1 MTACAARMP
10 APKYVL
16 EEQEDMRSST
26 LANVGINGEDKV
38 SSNARRCWRRST
50 IANVGINGEDK
61 VVKQCATVLSAAS
74 TTITYWSNLNTC
86 SRTAAET
93 RV

>member
-1 MTACAARMP
+1 MTTCDDRMP

-16 EEQEDMRSST
+16 EEQKDMRS
-26 LANVGINGEDKV
+26 
-38 SSNARRCWRRST
+38 ST

-61 VVKQCATVLSAAS
+61 SVKQCATVLSATN

-93 RV
+93 HV

>member
-16 EEQEDMRSST
+16 EEQEDMRS
-26 LANVGINGEDKV
+26 
-38 SSNARRCWRRST
+38 ST

-74 TTITYWSNLNTC
+74 TTISYWSNSNTC

>member
-26 LANVGINGEDKV
+26 
-38 SSNARRCWRRST
+38 

-61 VVKQCATVLSAAS
+61 AVKQCATVLVAAH
-74 TTITYWSNLNTC
+74 ITYCRRMNPC
-86 SRTAAET
+86 RRRTAVET
-93 RV
+93 RI